1 MIEKFKVKTPAEGF
15 VRIEAQVREAIKKF
29 GIKEGMAVVFC
40 PHTTAAVTINE
51 GYDPDVRPDMQLGL
65 DEAFP
70 DRAQFRHAE
79 GNSAAHIKSS
89 VISCSQTLIVHDGE
103 PLLGTWQTIYL
114 SEFDGP
120 RTRDV
125 IVKVVGA

>member
-1 MIEKFKVKTPAEGF
+1 
-15 VRIEAQVREAIKKF
+15 
-29 GIKEGMAVVFC
+29 
-40 PHTTAAVTINE
+40 
-51 GYDPDVRPDMQLGL
+51 MQLGL

-114 SEFDGP
+114 AEFDGP

>member
-51 GYDPDVRPDMQLGL
+51 GL
-65 DEAFP
+65 DEAVP

-114 SEFDGP
+114 AEFDGP

>member
-1 MIEKFKVKTPAEGF
+1 M
-15 VRIEAQVREAIKKF
+15 REAIKKF

-114 SEFDGP
+114 AEFDGP